1 MFLYKSKIRTIIIT
15 NITKCFQTRTYKGVC
30 MKLNAK
36 IIGERLR
43 ALRKEKGYNQTELT
57 RILEEEYYINH
68 KRAYIGRIERGEDKA
83 LLDLPLLE
91 ALSDIFNCDIGYL
104 IGEIEEHTQENK
116 YICDRLNIS
125 EKAADNIKACCQGEN
140 KDIFNALCENDNLFN
155 VVVPAIQECINVVV
169 SNSTVEYRI
178 LFEAE
183 KLDEEQ
189 LSILENKANEMAA
202 EYNNKAVEFSYIDA
216 GIYKLSVE
224 STQIYK
230 NIIEEVSEPIIKA
243 NNKKYEEYA
252 KSLGINV

>member
-1 MFLYKSKIRTIIIT
+1 MKIDYKKMGDRVL
-15 NITKCFQTRTYKGVC
+15 K
-30 MKLNAK
+30 
-36 IIGERLR
+36 
-43 ALRKEKGYNQTELT
+43 LRKEKDYSQGKLSA
-57 RILEEEYYINH
+57 ILEDEYYINCS
-68 KRAYIGRIERGEDKA
+68 RQRISNIEHGNNNKI
-83 LLDLPLLE
+83 DLSLLE

-104 IGEIEEHTQENK
+104 IGEIEERTQENK

-125 EKAADNIKACCQGEN
+125 EKAADNIKACCHGEN
-140 KDIFNALCENDNLFN
+140 KDIFNALCEHDNLFN

>member
-1 MFLYKSKIRTIIIT
+1 MKIDYKKMGDRVL
-15 NITKCFQTRTYKGVC
+15 K
-30 MKLNAK
+30 
-36 IIGERLR
+36 
-43 ALRKEKGYNQTELT
+43 LRKEKDYSQGKLSA
-57 RILEEEYYINH
+57 ILEDEYYINCS
-68 KRAYIGRIERGEDKA
+68 RQRISKIEHGNNNKI
-83 LLDLPLLE
+83 DLSLLE

-140 KDIFNALCENDNLFN
+140 KDIFNALCEHDNLFN

>member
-1 MFLYKSKIRTIIIT
+1 M
-15 NITKCFQTRTYKGVC
+15 RTYKGVC

-125 EKAADNIKACCQGEN
+125 EKAADNIKACCHGEN
-140 KDIFNALCENDNLFN
+140 KDIFNALCEHDNLFN
-155 VVVPAIQECINVVV
+155 VVVPTIAECAMYKV
-169 SNSTVEYRI
+169 
-178 LFEAE
+178 
-183 KLDEEQ
+183 KLDTSSYDTSKRFSEFKDNELTSL
-189 LSILENKANEMAA
+189 LSNTAQRLSADFENKTVRPHLE
-202 EYNNKAVEFSYIDA
+202 A

-224 STQIYK
+224 STKVYESVIDVVSKPQLEVNYREIDKEIEKDNREYDEYIK
-230 NIIEEVSEPIIKA
+230 NTD
-243 NNKKYEEYA
+243 ND
-252 KSLGINV
+252 

>member
-1 MFLYKSKIRTIIIT
+1 M
-15 NITKCFQTRTYKGVC
+15 RTYKGVC

-125 EKAADNIKACCQGEN
+125 EKAADNIKACCHGEN
-140 KDIFNALCENDNLFN
+140 KDIFNALCEHDNLFDI
-155 VVVPAIQECINVVV
+155 VIPAIQECVYELV
-169 SNSTVEYRI
+169 SHSRPQLDYRFLQSAQI
-178 LFEAE
+178 
-183 KLDEEQ
+183 LDE
-189 LSILENKANEMAA
+189 SGISTLENIANEMA
-202 EYNNKAVEFSYIDA
+202 EKQNNKKVSLLTNSIINA

-230 NIIEEVSEPIIKA
+230 NIIEAISESIINAK
-243 NNKKYEEYA
+243 KMKYEEYA

>member
-1 MFLYKSKIRTIIIT
+1 MKIDYKKMGDRVL
-15 NITKCFQTRTYKGVC
+15 K
-30 MKLNAK
+30 
-36 IIGERLR
+36 
-43 ALRKEKGYNQTELT
+43 LRKEKDYSQGKLSA
-57 RILEEEYYINH
+57 ILEDEYYINCS
-68 KRAYIGRIERGEDKA
+68 RQRISNIEHGNNNKI
-83 LLDLPLLE
+83 DLSLLE

-140 KDIFNALCENDNLFN
+140 KDIFNALCEHDNLFN

>member
-1 MFLYKSKIRTIIIT
+1 M
-15 NITKCFQTRTYKGVC
+15 RTYKGVC

-125 EKAADNIKACCQGEN
+125 EKAADNIKACCHGEN
-140 KDIFNALCENDNLFN
+140 KDIFNALCEHDNLFDI
-155 VVVPAIQECINVVV
+155 VIPAIQECVYEFV
-169 SNSTVEYRI
+169 SHSIPQQKYR
-178 LFEAE
+178 LLQSAQTLNENE
-183 KLDEEQ
+183 
-189 LSILENKANEMAA
+189 LSILEDKINEMK
-202 EYNNKAVEFSYIDA
+202 EKQKNKKVSFKRINA
-216 GIYKLSVE
+216 GIYQLSVE

-230 NIIEEVSEPIIKA
+230 NIIEAVSEPIIKA
-243 NNKKYEEYA
+243 KDKKYEEYA

>member
-1 MFLYKSKIRTIIIT
+1 MKIDYKKMGDRVL
-15 NITKCFQTRTYKGVC
+15 K
-30 MKLNAK
+30 
-36 IIGERLR
+36 
-43 ALRKEKGYNQTELT
+43 LRKEKDYSQGKLSA
-57 RILEEEYYINH
+57 ILEDEYYINCS
-68 KRAYIGRIERGEDKA
+68 RQRISNIEHGNNNKI
-83 LLDLPLLE
+83 DLSLLE

-125 EKAADNIKACCQGEN
+125 EKAADNIKACCHGEN
-140 KDIFNALCENDNLFN
+140 KDIFNALCEHDNLFN

>member
-1 MFLYKSKIRTIIIT
+1 M
-15 NITKCFQTRTYKGVC
+15 RTYKGVC

-91 ALSDIFNCDIGYL
+91 ALADIFNCDIGYL

-116 YICDRLNIS
+116 YICETLNIS
-125 EKAADNIKACCQGEN
+125 ERASDNIKACCHGEN
-140 KDIFNALCENDNLFN
+140 KDIFNALCEHDNLFDI
-155 VVVPAIQECINVVV
+155 VIPAIQECVYELV
-169 SNSTVEYRI
+169 SHNRPQIDYRLLQSAQI
-178 LFEAE
+178 LNENE
-183 KLDEEQ
+183 
-189 LSILENKANEMAA
+189 LSILENIANEMAA

>member
-1 MFLYKSKIRTIIIT
+1 M
-15 NITKCFQTRTYKGVC
+15 RTYKGVC

-125 EKAADNIKACCQGEN
+125 EKAADNIKACCHGEN
-140 KDIFNALCENDNLFN
+140 KDIFNALCEHDNLFDI
-155 VVVPAIQECINVVV
+155 VIPAIQECVYELV
-169 SNSTVEYRI
+169 SHSRPQLDYSI
-178 LFEAE
+178 LQSAQI
-183 KLDEEQ
+183 LDESG
-189 LSILENKANEMAA
+189 LSTLENIANEMA
-202 EYNNKAVEFSYIDA
+202 EKQNNKKVSLLTNSIINA

-230 NIIEEVSEPIIKA
+230 NIIEAISESIINAK
-243 NNKKYEEYA
+243 KMKYEEYA